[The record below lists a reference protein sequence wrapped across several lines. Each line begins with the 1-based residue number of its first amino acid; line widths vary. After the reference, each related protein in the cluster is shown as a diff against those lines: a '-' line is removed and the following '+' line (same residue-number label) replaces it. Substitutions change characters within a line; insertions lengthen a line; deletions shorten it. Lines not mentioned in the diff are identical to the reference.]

1 MLPVALHT
9 HAITLWCHHEIPSCI
24 WTRFTLVKFN
34 IYPLLGCKTTCE
46 PFDLQFILA
55 ILDSSILHSHIH
67 WQGCSVPSLPGVGD
81 LREWS
86 ISPNLISCTPPCN
99 NATVCSPHKPRAL
112 PPPAHMWDAVLLS
125 CPPTAGASPSRPPHP
140 SALPPFNLNNASVL
154 SATLC
159 RLFSED
165 KQERETDRGCREQ
178 WNSWLCWSSSF
189 SIAFLHLLCHARA
202 NVHFDLWGNI

>member
-1 MLPVALHT
+1 M
-9 HAITLWCHHEIPSCI
+9 
-24 WTRFTLVKFN
+24 
-34 IYPLLGCKTTCE
+34 GCKNHLWTFWFTTSA
-46 PFDLQFILA
+46 F
-55 ILDSSILHSHIH
+55 LDSSILLSHIH
-67 WQGCSVPSLPGVGD
+67 WQGCSVSSLPGVGD

-99 NATVCSPHKPRAL
+99 NATVCSPHRPHAL

-165 KQERETDRGCREQ
+165 KQERETDRGCRGQ
-178 WNSWLCWSSSF
+178 WNSWLYWSSSF

-202 NVHFDLWGNI
+202 NVHFGLRGKYLEFPFLSHHLKSCHYISLEPLFRFYFKPTNNKCCMIP